1 MAAEY
6 SRYSPYFETRT
17 FGRFLDVLDYR
28 SIPRSVSDIP
38 YRINSVYQY
47 RPDLLANDLYGSSN
61 LWWVFAARNPNV
73 IRDPIFDFYSGQ
85 TIMVPD
91 RDIIKSTLGL

>member
-6 SRYSPYFETRT
+6 SRYSPYYETKT
-17 FGRFLDVLDYR
+17 FGRFLDVLEYR

-73 IRDPIFDFYSGQ
+73 IRDPIFDFYTGQ

-91 RDIIKSTLGL
+91 REVVKSTLGL

>member
-6 SRYSPYFETRT
+6 SRYSPYYETKT
-17 FGRFLDVLDYR
+17 FGRFLDVLEYR

-38 YRINSVYQY
+38 YRLNSVYQY
-47 RPDLLANDLYGSSN
+47 RPDLLANDLYGSSD

-73 IRDPIFDFYSGQ
+73 IRDPIFDFYTGQ

-91 RDIIKSTLGL
+91 REVVKSTLGL

>member
-6 SRYSPYFETRT
+6 SRYSPYYETKT
-17 FGRFLDVLDYR
+17 FGRFLDVLEYR

-47 RPDLLANDLYGSSN
+47 RPDLLANDLYGSSD

-73 IRDPIFDFYSGQ
+73 IRDPIFDFYTGQ

-91 RDIIKSTLGL
+91 REVVKSTLGL